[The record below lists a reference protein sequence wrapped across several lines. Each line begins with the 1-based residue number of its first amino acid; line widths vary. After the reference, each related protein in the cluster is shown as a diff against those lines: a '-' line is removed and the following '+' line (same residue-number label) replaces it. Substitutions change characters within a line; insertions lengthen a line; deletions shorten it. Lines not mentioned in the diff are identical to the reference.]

1 MTIFKKRGGAQ
12 VGWVSASWPA
22 AGIEVGASRLAISS
36 LGTYVFAPNEV
47 TAVESVGAIPF
58 LTQGIRVHH
67 TKAEYPERVVFYT
80 LSGREAL
87 LAAVRAAGLSV
98 GQAVAQAKRGFP
110 MRLPAVVLVIVL
122 WNLLFFLDKP
132 NLKLE
137 HHTPGP
143 YVLIALAMLF
153 TLALLLPR
161 SAWLQALF
169 MREGRD
175 IGEVASLLR
184 LMQIVSGLMLLGFG
198 ISYLS
203 QCRPTPPSR
212 GQFSA
217 GFARLQLPLVSN
229 VE

>member
-1 MTIFKKRGGAQ
+1 MPMTIFKKRGGAQ
-12 VGWVSASWPA
+12 VGWVSASWPL

-47 TAVESVGAIPF
+47 TAVEPVGAIPF
-58 LTQGIRVHH
+58 LTQGIRIHH
-67 TKAEYPERVVFYT
+67 TKAEYPEKVVFYT
-80 LSGREAL
+80 PSGREAL
-87 LAAVRAAGLSV
+87 LAAVRGAGFSV
-98 GQAVAQAKRGFP
+98 GQAIGQAKRGFP

-132 NLKLE
+132 NVKLE

-153 TLALLLPR
+153 MLALLLPR

-169 MREGRD
+169 MREDRD
-175 IGEVASLLR
+175 IGEVTSLLR
-184 LMQIVSGLMLLGFG
+184 LVQIVSGFMLLGFG

-203 QCRPTPPSR
+203 Q
-212 GQFSA
+212 
-217 GFARLQLPLVSN
+217 
-229 VE
+229 